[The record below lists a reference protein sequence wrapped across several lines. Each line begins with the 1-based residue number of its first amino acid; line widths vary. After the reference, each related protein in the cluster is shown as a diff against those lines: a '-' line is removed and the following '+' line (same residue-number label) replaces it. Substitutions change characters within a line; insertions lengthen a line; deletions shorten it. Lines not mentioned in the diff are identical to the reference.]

1 MLGQLSEM
9 LALQGNTSLAPT
21 LAAVRAN
28 IINATLSQCYVAGGE
43 DKDGGFWKSIYPNN
57 TAAVEVR

>member
-1 MLGQLSEM
+1 M